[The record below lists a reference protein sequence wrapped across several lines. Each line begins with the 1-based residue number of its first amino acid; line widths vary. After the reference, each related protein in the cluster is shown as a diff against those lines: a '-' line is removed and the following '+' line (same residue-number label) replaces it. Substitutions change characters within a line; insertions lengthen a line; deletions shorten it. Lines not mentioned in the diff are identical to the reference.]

1 MQIKHNP
8 PTMKKLFVFVIIC
21 YFALPVRGQISV
33 GISTGPSLSTMSV
46 HLRDLST
53 FRIKPIFGF
62 NLNFIVDIKLNSS
75 LSLSSGMSF
84 SQKGFWQTLYYQ
96 YSPFMSAEM
105 TSHINYLEIPVY
117 IKINTNLTRVN
128 FFYGVGPYFSYG
140 LNGKVSTLTTGSV
153 DSSYTEEIKWAKS
166 SGFIENDLPNTYGY
180 TSIKRFDYGIGN
192 MVGLKYKQLFLTLD
206 YRYSFKNIMWE
217 YYLDEKI
224 SNSVLSL
231 SAGYIF

>member
-1 MQIKHNP
+1 
-8 PTMKKLFVFVIIC
+8 MKKLVVFFIIFNFV
-21 YFALPVRGQISV
+21 LPAHAQITT
-33 GISTGPSLSTMSV
+33 GISAGPSLSTMSV

-53 FRIKPIFGF
+53 FRIKPITGF

-84 SQKGFWQTLYYQ
+84 SQKGFRHTLYYQ

-105 TSHINYLEIPVY
+105 TSKINYLEIPVY

-153 DSSYTEEIKWAKS
+153 DSSYTKEIKWAKS
-166 SGFIENDLPNTYGY
+166 RGFSENDLPNTYGY
-180 TSIKRFDYGIGN
+180 TSIKRFDFGIGN
-192 MVGLKYKQLFLTLD
+192 VAGLKYKRLILALD

-217 YYLDEKI
+217 YYQDEKM

>member
-1 MQIKHNP
+1 
-8 PTMKKLFVFVIIC
+8 MKKLVVFLVIC
-21 YFALPVRGQISV
+21 YFALPVRGQISA
-33 GISTGPSLSTMSV
+33 GISTGTCLSTMSV

-84 SQKGFWQTLYYQ
+84 SQKGFRQTLYYQ
-96 YSPFMSAEM
+96 YSPFTSAEM
-105 TSHINYLEIPVY
+105 TSHINYLEMPVY
-117 IKINTNLTRVN
+117 IKISTNLTKIN
-128 FFYGVGPYFSYG
+128 FFYGIGPYFSYG
-140 LNGKVSTLTTGSV
+140 LNGKVSTLTA

-166 SGFIENDLPNTYGY
+166 RGLIENDLPNTYGY

-192 MVGLKYKQLFLTLD
+192 MAGLKYKQLFLTLD
-206 YRYSFKNIMWE
+206 YRYSLKNIMWE
-217 YYLDEKI
+217 YYLDEKM